1 MTALH
6 VSLAV
11 DTKPCH
17 EYRGDVNNIISLDIM
32 KMGKKYFHEQFIVE
46 IMHLYLTWLLS
57 FLFVVLDFKPFDLE
71 SYWGDRQLNS
81 LNIQK

>member
-11 DTKPCH
+11 DTKQCH

-46 IMHLYLTWLLS
+46 IMHLYLT
-57 FLFVVLDFKPFDLE
+57 
-71 SYWGDRQLNS
+71 
-81 LNIQK
+81 

>member
-32 KMGKKYFHEQFIVE
+32 KMGKKV
-46 IMHLYLTWLLS
+46 LS
-57 FLFVVLDFKPFDLE
+57 WTVYSWNHAPVSDMTIIISICCFRF
-71 SYWGDRQLNS
+71 
-81 LNIQK
+81 

>member
-32 KMGKKYFHEQFIVE
+32 KMGKSTF
-46 IMHLYLTWLLS
+46 M
-57 FLFVVLDFKPFDLE
+57 
-71 SYWGDRQLNS
+71 NS
-81 LNIQK
+81 L